1 LFYLPT
7 LQDLRVLLPNHIP
20 MNKIT
25 LQNYPLTYHVTFQ
38 KNRRT
43 LQIKLLSSSHLEI
56 TVPNN
61 YPKESMEALLYKK
74 SSWII
79 KRLSHLAAMDENPLN
94 KSIKNGATVL
104 YLGEP
109 HTLIFLNSQDSS
121 PTITLKNNQIILHIP
136 VTDIQNPSLLAHL
149 LREWYWKKAQ
159 ELLVAKTIFWSKT
172 IQVQPQRVTIKDQK
186 TRWGSCSSK
195 GNINYNWRIIM
206 APPEVIDYLI
216 IHELS
221 HLHVLNHS
229 SLFWQEVS
237 NYSPR
242 YKEHRTWLQTNG
254 SLLMKILPNT

>member
-1 LFYLPT
+1 M
-7 LQDLRVLLPNHIP
+7 PNLIL
-20 MNKIT
+20 MNKII
-25 LQNYPLTYHVTFQ
+25 LENHPLTYHVTFQ

-61 YPKESMEALLYKK
+61 YPKESIEALLYKK

-79 KRLSHLAAMDENPLN
+79 KRLSHLAVMGENPLN
-94 KSIKNGATVL
+94 KRITNGAIVL

-109 HTLIFLNSQDSS
+109 HTLIFLSSQDSF

-136 VTDIQNPSLLAHL
+136 VTAIQNPSLPTHL

-159 ELLVAKTIFWSKT
+159 DLLLEKTIFWSKA
-172 IQVQPQRVTIKDQK
+172 IKVQPQRVTIKDQK

-221 HLHVLNHS
+221 HLRVLNHS

-237 NYSPR
+237 NYSPNF
-242 YKEHRTWLQTNG
+242 KEHRTWLQTNG
-254 SLLMKILPNT
+254 SLLMKILPST